1 MRTTLIEA
9 GIGGLLGWLAGGV
22 IAYRVYRRAADAY
35 HAQFG
40 FKV

>member
-9 GIGGLLGWLAGGV
+9 GIGSLLGLVAGGV
-22 IAYRVYRRAADAY
+22 IAYRVYRHAADAY